1 MSPRP
6 ANPRVRDALLDAARA
21 EFGRAGVA
29 QARVEDVAR
38 AAGVSKGAFYL
49 HFRSKED
56 AFREILQRFLGVLEE
71 HASRRREAEL
81 RFEREVGLPGRDA
94 TLQQTLELDC
104 RLDAD
109 LLEALWRNR
118 LIVAALDRAAGPPYL
133 AVVADFRQRMRGMV
147 GSRIAL
153 KQQEGWLRADVD
165 PEVIVDVLLGTY
177 EGYARR
183 MLAMRAKPD
192 LARWARAFLSL
203 LYQGIL
209 DPGCAAGAAA
219 SGTHT

>member
-6 ANPRVRDALLDAARA
+6 ANPRVRDALLDAARS

-29 QARVEDVAR
+29 QARVEDIAR

-49 HFRSKED
+49 HFDSKEE
-56 AFREILQRFLGVLEE
+56 AFREILHRFLGVLED
-71 HASRRREAEL
+71 HSTRRREAEL
-81 RFEREVGLPGRDA
+81 RFDRDVGRPGRET
-94 TLQQTLELDC
+94 TLQQTLDLDC
-104 RLDAD
+104 KLDAE
-109 LLEALWRNR
+109 LLESLWRNR
-118 LIVAALDRAAGPPYL
+118 LIVAALDRAAGPPCL
-133 AVVADFRQRMRGMV
+133 DIVSDFRRRMRSMV

-183 MLAMRAKPD
+183 MLGMKAKPD
-192 LARWARAFLSL
+192 FARWARAFLSL
-203 LYQGIL
+203 LYQGIR
-209 DPGCAAGAAA
+209 DPSSGARA
-219 SGTHT
+219 SATHT